1 MSVVC
6 TQNVIAMTT
15 YHSKLLENNG
25 LYDLVPTALS
35 VSRPQL
41 STQGTSLLREA
52 WRKSLSSYNCDP
64 FVWISWQLDRAAK
77 WCEDL
82 VDQKSEHWC
91 ICMNQIEASSP
102 NVPCVNKR
110 IS

>member
-1 MSVVC
+1 
-6 TQNVIAMTT
+6 MTT
-15 YHSKLLENNG
+15 YHNKLFEING

-52 WRKSLSSYNCDP
+52 WRKSLSSYDCDP
-64 FVWISWQLDRAAK
+64 YVWISWQVDRDAK
-77 WCEDL
+77 WCEGDL
-82 VDQKSEHWC
+82 VDRKFERWC

-102 NVPCVNKR
+102 TFRV
-110 IS
+110 